1 MGDQIQRLSLR
12 GIRAII
18 VENNFTV
25 AQSLKWMLESYGCE
39 ITGMVATPDAALEL
53 IARVPFDVA
62 LLDVQLAGG
71 SAAPVAARINERGGK
86 AIYVTGYADLDMLP
100 PELRSFPRLV
110 KPVDPELLLSTILD
124 AVGPR
129 GE

>member
-1 MGDQIQRLSLR
+1 MRGELQPLSLS

-25 AQSLKWMLESYGCE
+25 AQSLKWMLESCGCE
-39 ITGMVATPDAALEL
+39 VTGMVATPDAALEL

-62 LLDVQLAGG
+62 LLDIQLSGG
-71 SAAPVAARINERGGK
+71 SAAPVAARISERGGK
-86 AIYVTGYADLDMLP
+86 AIYVTGYGDLDMLP
-100 PELRSFPRLV
+100 PALRSFPRLV

-124 AVGPR
+124 VVGPI